1 MCSKACMNKLE
12 LIKNNEYR
20 FKIMF
25 NISMIITLFFAIYN
39 FIMGLIYNYIWNIS
53 VSIYYLLLTLIR
65 IYIEIIYL
73 KKKDNKVHHIIQSIV
88 LLLIN
93 ESLLLPISLLVLNQK
108 QVNNNSIMAITVAT
122 YTTYKIINSVL
133 NYKKEQNENN
143 IIKIIRTIS
152 LLDALFAILNLQ
164 NTLVVTFGQIEEMII
179 LISISS
185 FLIALLMIIISL
197 KNLINN
203 IKK

>member
-1 MCSKACMNKLE
+1 MNKLE
-12 LIKNNEYR
+12 LIKNKEYR

-53 VSIYYLLLTLIR
+53 VSIYYLLLTIIR

-73 KKKDNKVHHIIQSIV
+73 KKKDNKIHHIIQSIV

-93 ESLLLPISLLVLNQK
+93 ISLLLPISLLVLNQK

-133 NYKKEQNENN
+133 NYKKAQNENN
-143 IIKIIRTIS
+143 TIKIIRTIS

-164 NTLVVTFGQIEEMII
+164 NILVVTFGQIEEMII

-185 FLIALLMIIISL
+185 FLIALLMIIISF

>member
-1 MCSKACMNKLE
+1 MNKLE
-12 LIKNNEYR
+12 LIKNKEYR

-25 NISMIITLFFAIYN
+25 NISMIITLFFTIYN

-53 VSIYYLLLTLIR
+53 VSIYYLLLTIIR

-73 KKKDNKVHHIIQSIV
+73 KKKDNKVHHIIQSFV

-93 ESLLLPISLLVLNQK
+93 ISLLLPISLLVLNQK
-108 QVNNNSIMAITVAT
+108 QVDNNSIMAITVAT
-122 YTTYKIINSVL
+122 YTTYKVINSVL
-133 NYKKEQNENN
+133 NYKKAQNENN
-143 IIKIIRTIS
+143 TIKIIRTIS

-164 NTLVVTFGQIEEMII
+164 NTLVVTFGQIEEMIV
-179 LISISS
+179 LIIISS
-185 FLIALLMIIISL
+185 FLIALLMIIISF
-197 KNLINN
+197 KNLIND

>member
-12 LIKNNEYR
+12 LIKNKEYR

-39 FIMGLIYNYIWNIS
+39 FIIGLIYNYIWNIS
-53 VSIYYLLLTLIR
+53 VSIYYLLLTIIR

-93 ESLLLPISLLVLNQK
+93 ISLLLPISLLVLNQK

-133 NYKKEQNENN
+133 NYKKAQNENN
-143 IIKIIRTIS
+143 TIKIIRTIS

-164 NTLVVTFGQIEEMII
+164 NTLVVTFGQIEEMIA

-185 FLIALLMIIISL
+185 FLIALLMIIISF

>member
-1 MCSKACMNKLE
+1 MNKLE
-12 LIKNNEYR
+12 LIKNKEYR

-39 FIMGLIYNYIWNIS
+39 FIIGLIYNYIWNIS
-53 VSIYYLLLTLIR
+53 VSIYYLLLTIIR

-93 ESLLLPISLLVLNQK
+93 ISLLLPISLLVLNQK
-108 QVNNNSIMAITVAT
+108 QVNNNSIMAIIVAT

-133 NYKKEQNENN
+133 NYKKAQNENN
-143 IIKIIRTIS
+143 TIKIIRTIS

-164 NTLVVTFGQIEEMII
+164 NTLVVTFGQIEEMIV
-179 LISISS
+179 LIIISS
-185 FLIALLMIIISL
+185 FLIALLMIIISF

>member
-12 LIKNNEYR
+12 LIKNKEYR

-53 VSIYYLLLTLIR
+53 VSIYYLLLTIIR

-93 ESLLLPISLLVLNQK
+93 VSLLLPISLLVLNQK

-133 NYKKEQNENN
+133 NYKKAQNENN
-143 IIKIIRTIS
+143 TIKIIRTIS

-179 LISISS
+179 LIIVSS
-185 FLIALLMIIISL
+185 FLIALLMIIISF